1 MIKIYIKT
9 YGCSHNISDS
19 EQMAGLLAGAGYKM
33 VFKEEEAD
41 IVIINSCTVKDPSE
55 KSFQSFMKKIVESGI
70 PVVIAGC
77 VPQADPA
84 NELYSDLSVLGVEQ
98 IESVVEVVE
107 QTLKGEIVKK
117 LSREKK
123 GSSILLPKIRR
134 NNLIEIIPINVGC
147 LGNCNYCKTKQ
158 ARNHLRSYSIDEI
171 IQRMRVSLNEG
182 VKEFWITSEDVGAYG
197 LDIKSEKTNLP
208 ILMKAIREINKD
220 FKVRI
225 GMANPNHIMKF
236 LDEFIEQ
243 LRDDKFYKFVHIPI
257 QSASNNVL
265 KEMNRFYKKED
276 FELIFK
282 RLQKEFKDITV
293 ATDYILGYPTETI
306 NDFEE
311 TLSFVKKNHFRTQNI
326 TQFYPR
332 PNTPA
337 TKLKLLSTKEV
348 KKRAKLVMNEFQSF
362 NPNED
367 FLGKTVE
374 ALFIDKGK
382 KGTIVGHSDN
392 YVQVIVEGDQ
402 DLLGEKK
409 KVKILETNKFYVKGE
424 IVE

>member
-107 QTLKGEIVKK
+107 QTLKRKIVKK